1 MSKKIQV
8 EKLKSKKRVIVNKE
22 STDNEKV
29 IWIFDWIDTDGNFAF
44 NPNREDFDCRK
55 VLEKIISFSNQTWAE
70 IKKAT
75 HDKGKSKHH
84 MLSYDGISQKGK
96 DRIKVKHL
104 EEYNDSIFSFALEN
118 KIRIIGIRDG
128 NKFHVIW
135 FDLNH
140 EFFPSKK

>member
-1 MSKKIQV
+1 
-8 EKLKSKKRVIVNKE
+8 
-22 STDNEKV
+22 
-29 IWIFDWIDTDGNFAF
+29 
-44 NPNREDFDCRK
+44 
-55 VLEKIISFSNQTWAE
+55 
-70 IKKAT
+70 
-75 HDKGKSKHH
+75 